1 MWPPLFYAVRVS
13 FGAALVLSI
22 VLVFAT
28 IAFAGSVSVS
38 RCVEACLPLGV
49 CLMAM
54 IQHPRHASV
63 GLFVAVMAMRTTSAS
78 CGDSFSN
85 PFLTT

>member
-1 MWPPLFYAVRVS
+1 MWRKVWPPLFYAVRVS

-49 CLMAM
+49 YSSSVCDG
-54 IQHPRHASV
+54 HADHLSIV
-63 GLFVAVMAMRTTSAS
+63 S
-78 CGDSFSN
+78 
-85 PFLTT
+85 